1 VGRELPHQAEHAV
14 ITRRRLA
21 HAAPI
26 TIALLVVAAAVFWL
40 HARFAI
46 EAESVVLRL
55 GVTFLLAFLILLV
68 IRYVGLLWLSYMHH
82 IDPTPS
88 FLVPRSDA
96 SVSILVPAFN
106 EGPVIEAAIGSLLEL
121 DWHSF
126 EIIVIDDG
134 STDDTYERASALE
147 GVHGAATVRVIRKAN
162 AGKASA
168 LNTGLA
174 VASSPFVLCMDADSR
189 LSRDTLRLAMRHFSN
204 PRIGAVAGNVKV
216 VNRGTLWT
224 RLQALEYIQGLNLPR
239 RAQGF
244 LRVVN
249 IIPGPIGVFRR
260 EVLTRIGGYDTDTF
274 AEDAD
279 VTIKILGAGWQIVY
293 EDGAVAWTEAPE
305 TVHEL
310 LKQRYRWTRGILQ
323 ALRKRGD
330 WLARPRGDTA
340 VWISLQALLFEAIVW
355 PVFNVVGNLLFAV
368 AALSLGAASMVMH
381 WWLLL
386 TMLDLAAALHTV
398 AMEEEDIT
406 LVPLAIPYRFF
417 FITLI
422 DVAKMFAT
430 VEEFAR
436 VRMTWGKLDRRGAG
450 GARRAESAEGSVP
463 LFLSA
468 PSAL

>member
-1 VGRELPHQAEHAV
+1 ML
-14 ITRRRLA
+14 TRRQLA
-21 HAAPI
+21 HLAPI
-26 TIALLVVAAAVFWL
+26 TIVLFVIGTAIFWL

-46 EAESVVLRL
+46 ETESGVLRI

-68 IRYVGLLWLSYMHH
+68 ARYVVLLWLSYLHH
-82 IDPTPS
+82 LSTRQAHGGYA
-88 FLVPRSDA
+88 VDA
-96 SVSILVPAFN
+96 PVSILVPAYN
-106 EGPVIEAAIGSLLEL
+106 EGRVIEAAIASLLEL
-121 DWHSF
+121 DWPSF
-126 EIIVIDDG
+126 EVIVIDDG
-134 STDDTYERASALE
+134 STDDTYERASTLE
-147 GVHGAATVRVIRKAN
+147 GTHGGATVRILRKPN

-174 VASSPFVLCMDADSR
+174 AASSPFILCMDADSR
-189 LSRDTLRLAMRHFSN
+189 LSRDTLRLAMRHFTN

-260 EVLTRIGGYDTDTF
+260 DALVRVGGYDTDTF

-279 VTIKILGAGWQIVY
+279 LTIKLLGAGWQIVY
-293 EDGAVAWTEAPE
+293 EDGAIAWTEAPE
-305 TVHEL
+305 TVHDL

-355 PVFNVVGNLLFAV
+355 PVVNVIGNMLFAIT
-368 AALSLGAASMVMH
+368 ALALGAASMVLH

-386 TMLDLAAALHTV
+386 TMLDLAAALYTV
-398 AMEEEDIT
+398 AMEEEDIS

-422 DVAKMFAT
+422 DVAKRSAT
-430 VEEFAR
+430 VEEFAH
-436 VRMTWGKLDRRGAG
+436 VRMTWGKLERVGA
-450 GARRAESAEGSVP
+450 
-463 LFLSA
+463 L
-468 PSAL
+468 